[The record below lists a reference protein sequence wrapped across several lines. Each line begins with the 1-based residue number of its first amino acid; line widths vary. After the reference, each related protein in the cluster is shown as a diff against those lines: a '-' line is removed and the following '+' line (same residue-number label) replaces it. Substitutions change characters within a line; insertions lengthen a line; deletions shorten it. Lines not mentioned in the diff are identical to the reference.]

1 MKRRRQVNSSNVF
14 SEVKKGRLRDKLVES
29 NMPQKLHLETSE
41 IKRVKETEVADKKAN
56 KSEKWELPNEV

>member
-1 MKRRRQVNSSNVF
+1 MEKNEEERSSQQSRKTHMRQMKP
-14 SEVKKGRLRDKLVES
+14 
-29 NMPQKLHLETSE
+29 MPQKLHLETSE